1 MKISSRSSSS
11 SIVVVVVIEV
21 VVVVEVVV
29 VEVGVVQCFPT
40 QMLITREC
48 LVPGEPTRASLEE
61 EEEEEEEGEGGLE
74 RRDSSMIAP
83 ASEGSLIIHQNG
95 SLTGF
100 QLHRVTLSE
109 G

>member
-1 MKISSRSSSS
+1 MVKISSS
-11 SIVVVVVIEV
+11 VK
-21 VVVVEVVV
+21 
-29 VEVGVVQCFPT
+29 VVQCFTT
-40 QMLITREC
+40 QMLIPREC
-48 LVPGEPTRASLEE
+48 LAPGEPTRASLEE
-61 EEEEEEEGEGGLE
+61 EEEEEGGGQE

>member
-1 MKISSRSSSS
+1 M
-11 SIVVVVVIEV
+11 VVAVL
-21 VVVVEVVV
+21 VVEVVV

-48 LVPGEPTRASLEE
+48 LVPGEPTRASL

>member
-1 MKISSRSSSS
+1 
-11 SIVVVVVIEV
+11 
-21 VVVVEVVV
+21 
-29 VEVGVVQCFPT
+29 
-40 QMLITREC
+40 MLITREC
-48 LVPGEPTRASLEE
+48 LVPGEPTRASLGEEEKEEE
-61 EEEEEEEGEGGLE
+61 EEEEEEEGELE

-100 QLHRVTLSE
+100 QLHGVTISQ

>member
-1 MKISSRSSSS
+1 M
-11 SIVVVVVIEV
+11 VVVVVD
-21 VVVVEVVV
+21 VVV

-48 LVPGEPTRASLEE
+48 LVPGEPTRASL

>member
-1 MKISSRSSSS
+1 MISKKYCGSSAVLLS
-11 SIVVVVVIEV
+11 
-21 VVVVEVVV
+21 
-29 VEVGVVQCFPT
+29 T

-48 LVPGEPTRASLEE
+48 LVPGEPTRASL

>member
-1 MKISSRSSSS
+1 M
-11 SIVVVVVIEV
+11 VVVVVD
-21 VVVVEVVV
+21 VVV

-48 LVPGEPTRASLEE
+48 LVPGEPTRASL
-61 EEEEEEEGEGGLE
+61 EEEGEGGLE

>member
-1 MKISSRSSSS
+1 MVKISSS
-11 SIVVVVVIEV
+11 VK
-21 VVVVEVVV
+21 
-29 VEVGVVQCFPT
+29 VVQCFTT

-48 LVPGEPTRASLEE
+48 LAPGEPTRASLEE
-61 EEEEEEEGEGGLE
+61 EEEEEGGGQE

-95 SLTGF
+95 WLTGF

>member
-1 MKISSRSSSS
+1 M
-11 SIVVVVVIEV
+11 VVAVL
-21 VVVVEVVV
+21 VVEVVV

-48 LVPGEPTRASLEE
+48 LVPGEPTRASLEEEKE

>member
-1 MKISSRSSSS
+1 M
-11 SIVVVVVIEV
+11 
-21 VVVVEVVV
+21 
-29 VEVGVVQCFPT
+29 
-40 QMLITREC
+40 
-48 LVPGEPTRASLEE
+48 PGEPTRASLGEEEKEE
-61 EEEEEEEGEGGLE
+61 EEDEEEGELE

>member
-61 EEEEEEEGEGGLE
+61 EEEEEGEGGLE

>member
-1 MKISSRSSSS
+1 MLLS
-11 SIVVVVVIEV
+11 
-21 VVVVEVVV
+21 
-29 VEVGVVQCFPT
+29 T

-48 LVPGEPTRASLEE
+48 LVPGEPTRASL